1 MVKIKNL
8 LHALNITIFP
18 LIWNYLPFYIF
29 CTTYNLNSSIEL
41 NYSHKS
47 LARNIVTSHIYIN
60 IYIYLYSLYVTKT
73 VLNFLKFLFFLH
85 FSFGNF

>member
-47 LARNIVTSHIYIN
+47 LARNIVTSHIYI
-60 IYIYLYSLYVTKT
+60 YIYSLYVSKT
-73 VLNFLKFLFFLH
+73 VIIFVKFFFFLH